1 MNKQEFKVG
10 DPVQVIDPGLEML
23 QKFAP
28 PGSFPNNFG
37 QVAAI
42 TEDGDVEVWFPISGD
57 LTYKH
62 SQASLYTPMDLFS
75 RELVQ
80 GEQRIDPDNRIDF

>member
-1 MNKQEFKVG
+1 MNNTFKIG
-10 DPVQVIDPGLEML
+10 DPVQVIDPGLEVL

-42 TEDGDVEVWFPISGD
+42 LEYGHIEVWFPIGGD

-62 SQASLYTPMDLFS
+62 SQASIYTRNDLVR
-75 RELVQ
+75 REMAD
-80 GEQRIDPDNRIDF
+80 GEEKLDPDDRVDF

>member
-1 MNKQEFKVG
+1 
-10 DPVQVIDPGLEML
+10 
-23 QKFAP
+23 
-28 PGSFPNNFG
+28 
-37 QVAAI
+37 VAAI